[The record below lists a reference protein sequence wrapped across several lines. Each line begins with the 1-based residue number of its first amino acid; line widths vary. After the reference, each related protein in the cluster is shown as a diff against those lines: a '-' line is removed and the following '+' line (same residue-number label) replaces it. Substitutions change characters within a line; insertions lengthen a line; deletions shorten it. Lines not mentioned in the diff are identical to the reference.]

1 MSKIE
6 KQNKYRPKH
15 EKARYI
21 PEVERRR
28 ASPKHINLMR
38 SLKKM
43 VDEYAE

>member
-6 KQNKYRPKH
+6 KQNKYRTKH

-28 ASPKHINLMR
+28 ASPKHITMMRNLKR
-38 SLKKM
+38 M
-43 VDEYAE
+43 VEDHAD